1 MDKQQAQNILGNRAR
16 WELLHMKK
24 ALSSFIVLNTQEEN
38 NKLEAVKVL
47 LKSTK

>member
-1 MDKQQAQNILGNRAR
+1 MGIITY
-16 WELLHMKK
+16 EK

-47 LKSTK
+47 LRSTK